1 MSRSGSRSAYE
12 LCRFPLVYLS
22 SIRWLNERSSSHSS
36 YFSPVSSTMY
46 FQAPLHTYKLSHSYW
61 LCAVSFG
68 GIGSSQCGPQW
79 HELVCS
85 LNLNTSAF
93 KPVLLPCKPPLDSE
107 EAQTLQQMC
116 GRVCLA
122 GQWGSVSCPGPCFCL
137 PWLPSSRWS
146 WGRRVTCLNLRF
158 LISEVKGL
166 ALI

>member
-1 MSRSGSRSAYE
+1 MSCLLAT
-12 LCRFPLVYLS
+12 
-22 SIRWLNERSSSHSS
+22 HSS
-36 YFSPVSSTMY
+36 YFSLQFLPVCI
-46 FQAPLHTYKLSHSYW
+46 FRLHCTHNKLSHSYW

-107 EAQTLQQMC
+107 EAQTRQQMC

-122 GQWGSVSCPGPCFCL
+122 SQWGSVSCPGPCFCL
-137 PWLPSSRWS
+137 PWLPSSKWS
-146 WGRRVTCLNLRF
+146 WGRRVTCLNLLF